1 MKKEKYLIF
10 IVEDDDVFREM
21 LVDELS
27 ENKLL
32 EIFSFSTGEKCL
44 SQLEQ
49 NPDIII
55 LDHYL
60 NKADPEAKSGMEI
73 IDEFQK
79 SSPESKIIILSHALS
94 DVMFEYLMK
103 KDVYSYIVKGED
115 AFQELK
121 NQIDEIIFAL

>member
-32 EIFSFSTGEKCL
+32 EIFSFSTGEKCV
-44 SQLEQ
+44 SQLGQ
-49 NPDIII
+49 KPDIII

-73 IDEFQK
+73 IDELQK
-79 SSPESKIIILSHALS
+79 KSPESKIIILSHALS